1 MDELLNKNRDK
12 AFVVDSFA
20 DEKIVILKDKGQ
32 DTVNAGCYS
41 FYESGKLKSYQFII
55 DEDTADYAEEYD
67 TLGNITNIEGKPL
80 TQAVIKKIS
89 ADSVMLTMYFFTL
102 NKEYQTLHLKTN
114 NNKEFAIGLSDDSLR
129 YTNTK
134 YASAG
139 INIKGRKEITA
150 YWDIEY
156 KNTCTDSSVTIRDSL
171 PIFPADN

>member
-20 DEKIVILKDKGQ
+20 DEKIVILKDKGA

-55 DEDTADYAEEYD
+55 DEDTADYTEEYD
-67 TLGNITNIEGKPL
+67 TLGNITNTEWKPL
-80 TQAVIKKIS
+80 TQTVIKRVN
-89 ADSVMLTMYFFTL
+89 ADSVYLTMYFFAL
-102 NKEYQTLHLKTN
+102 NKEYQDLHLKTN
-114 NNKEFAIGLSDDSLR
+114 NNNEFMIALADDSLR

-134 YASAG
+134 YASMG
-139 INIKGRKEITA
+139 ISTKGRTEITA

-156 KNTCTDSSVTIRDSL
+156 KNTCTDSLIMLRDSI
-171 PIFPADN
+171 PVFPAED